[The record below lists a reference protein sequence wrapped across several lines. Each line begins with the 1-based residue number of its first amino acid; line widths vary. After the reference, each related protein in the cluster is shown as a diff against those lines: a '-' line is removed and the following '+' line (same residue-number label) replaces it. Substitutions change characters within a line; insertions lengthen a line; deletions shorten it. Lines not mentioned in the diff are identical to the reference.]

1 MALEAIESVMRQ
13 QYSKVEI
20 ILVDDGSTDNTIAE
34 VASQFPATHI
44 ITRHDVGPGQARNAG
59 VAASKGDI
67 LMFLDS
73 DDIWLDNHVQ
83 QLVDVL
89 NRGFQV
95 AYGVA
100 HTKNMIAGA
109 DFLIPENGTGIEG
122 DCFDALL
129 NWCFLV
135 PSAMAIQRD
144 TFMAIGGFNTLSFG
158 EDWIFFL
165 KLAAQFPFGF
175 AGPESITL
183 RRLHSGSLCF
193 LSDKKKLLVII
204 RGIFTFLKNEPRA
217 TASHLHYF
225 KRLHDWTV
233 DNNAQWSTVQEWYL
247 SMLQEKII

>member
-135 PSAMAIQRD
+135 PSAMAIQR
-144 TFMAIGGFNTLSFG
+144 
-158 EDWIFFL
+158 E
-165 KLAAQFPFGF
+165 AQFPFGF